1 MSVLD
6 KARELAAEI
15 LQSTELIEMRNAEQV
30 MLGDGNAQKL
40 IEEFKDKQKTYQL
53 VRSQGKELTQTQ
65 QQEVDDLESKMLDNP
80 LILDYFRAQQNFE
93 NMLEEINNIIAGAIS
108 GGECQCSDA
117 CCVSSCDSE
126 CNH

>member
-15 LQSTELIEMRNAEQV
+15 LDSSELVEMKNAEQA
-30 MLGDGNAQKL
+30 MLNDEEALKL
-40 IEEFKDKQKTYQL
+40 IEEFKNKQKAYQL
-53 VRSQGKELTQTQ
+53 VKSQGKELTESQ
-65 QQEVDDLESKMLDNP
+65 QQEVDDLESRMLDNP

-108 GGECQCSDA
+108 GGECQCSDD
-117 CCVSSCDSE
+117 CCTSCDSE

>member
-15 LQSTELIEMRNAEQV
+15 LESSELVEMRNTEQA
-30 MLGDGNAQKL
+30 MLNDEEAQKL
-40 IEEFKDKQKTYQL
+40 IEEFKNKQKAYQL
-53 VRSQGKELTQTQ
+53 VKSQGKELTESQ
-65 QQEVDDLESKMLDNP
+65 QQEVDDLESRMLDNP

-108 GGECQCSDA
+108 GGECQCSDD
-117 CCVSSCDSE
+117 CCTSCDSE

>member
-6 KARELAAEI
+6 RARELGAEI
-15 LQSTELIEMRNAEQV
+15 LESSELLEMRNAEQV
-30 MLGDGNAQKL
+30 MLNDKEAQKL
-40 IEEFKDKQKTYQL
+40 IQEFKDKQKDYQMIK
-53 VRSQGKELTQTQ
+53 SKGEELTESQ
-65 QQEVDDLESKMLDNP
+65 QQEVDDLESRMLDNP

-108 GGECQCSDA
+108 GGECQCADD
-117 CCVSSCDSE
+117 CCTSCDSE